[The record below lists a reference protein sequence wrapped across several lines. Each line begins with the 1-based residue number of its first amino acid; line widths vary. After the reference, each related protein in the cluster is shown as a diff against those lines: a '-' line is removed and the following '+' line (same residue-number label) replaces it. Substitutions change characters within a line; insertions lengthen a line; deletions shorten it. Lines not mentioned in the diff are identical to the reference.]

1 MKLKQFLQPADAYFS
16 TPKAARRLLR
26 LFAQLLV
33 LGMVVGA
40 TISISSIFNS
50 EISRR
55 QGYMSDAIAN
65 ARVFFTQREALLNW
79 LVLSAVNNAAR
90 AEEAD
95 STDDLYVELGRT
107 PQSVGLHLTGKMI
120 GFFNDNRINL
130 IHVAEEGNQAAY
142 SIKTLSFDSS
152 IPASILKRLQAFD
165 EQASDAPRQLWLSD
179 QNASP
184 PRLYLFGRVDM
195 RRPQLGWIG
204 LEMDASDV
212 SNTLHDDRA
221 GQFMMLTPNGDVMM
235 SSARSEHQTPPSLM
249 FEIGHDFGFS
259 GIGRLPDQLVMK
271 KQLGYSDW
279 KLFYTIDLSSLLR
292 VLWWP
297 LCLSVV
303 VIFLIALL
311 VYKLVH
317 RIERRLITPA
327 TRRIDALIESE
338 AFCRAVIQTAPV
350 ALCVLRRADG
360 QVVLENRLS
369 EQWLGECSERDRLC
383 HHWIEQAFDDN
394 ESNQTDEFQ
403 AGNGRHLYVSF
414 APTRYNGEDVLF
426 CAFSDIS
433 SHKQVEAA
441 LAMAKQMSDTANEAK
456 TLFLATMSHEIRTPL
471 YGVLGTLELME
482 KTDLRPQQKA
492 YLNAIES
499 SSTALLNLVCDV
511 LDVSKIEA
519 GQLALDVSEF
529 SPLELVYD
537 VVQNYT
543 GAARGKGI
551 LLYSFV
557 DPEIPSVLHGD
568 VTRIRQILN
577 NLLNNAVKFTDSGQI
592 VLRAKRCVLEG
603 GQVEIHW
610 QISDTGPGIALE
622 NQAFLFE
629 PFYQAGRSTN
639 VVAGTGLGLSI
650 CQRLAAL
657 MDGRVRV
664 VSTLGLGSSFT
675 LSVPLENLSPEEEI
689 NSSFM
694 PLQGLVHVC
703 SPSLE
708 MSDYI
713 AAWLRRWGARVQTG
727 WPATADSAHSS
738 VLIEVHPVELR
749 PIYPVW
755 PGPRVVISLE
765 DREADITGQHFVQLN
780 DLSAILDAVST
791 AQGINSV
798 VATVAQHEVVES
810 LDLKVLVAEDN
821 LVNQS
826 ILRDQLETLGCEVAL
841 ANDGSQ
847 ALLLWREQ
855 HFDVVL
861 TDINM
866 PGMNGYELARQLRSI
881 GCTGPIIGATANA
894 MRDEGERC
902 FGAGMQQLLVKPF
915 GLAALFNCLQQYERM
930 NTGGL

>member
-1 MKLKQFLQPADAYFS
+1 
-16 TPKAARRLLR
+16 
-26 LFAQLLV
+26 
-33 LGMVVGA
+33 
-40 TISISSIFNS
+40 
-50 EISRR
+50 
-55 QGYMSDAIAN
+55 MSDAIAN
-65 ARVFFTQREALLNW
+65 ARVFFTQREGLLNW
-79 LVLSAVNNAAR
+79 LVLSAVNNAEGNVEGASSG
-90 AEEAD
+90 D
-95 STDDLYVELGRT
+95 NLYVELGKA
-107 PQSVGLHLTGKMI
+107 SKGLGLHMTGQLI
-120 GFFNDNRINL
+120 GFFKDNRINL
-130 IHVAEEGNQAAY
+130 IHVAGDRDNQAVY
-142 SIKTLSFDSS
+142 LSKTFPFDSPIS
-152 IPASILKRLQAFD
+152 IQTLRRLYAFD
-165 EQASDAPRQLWLSD
+165 DQAPGAPRQLWLSD
-179 QNASP
+179 QSVSP
-184 PRLYLFGRVDM
+184 SRLYLFGRVDI

-235 SSARSEHQTPPSLM
+235 SSARYEHQTPPSLM

-259 GIGRLPDQLVMK
+259 GVGTIPDQLVMK

-279 KLFYTIDLSSLLR
+279 MLFYTIELCSLLK

-297 LCLSVV
+297 FCISIVL
-303 VIFLIALL
+303 IFLIALL

-327 TRRIDALIESE
+327 TKRIDALIESE

-350 ALCVLRRADG
+350 ALCVLRRIDG

-383 HHWIEQAFDDN
+383 HHWIEQAFDN
-394 ESNQTDEFQ
+394 NQSNQTDEFQ

-482 KTDLRPQQKA
+482 KTELRPQQKA
-492 YLNAIES
+492 YLNAIGNS
-499 SSTALLNLVCDV
+499 SAALLNLVCDV

-519 GQLALDVSEF
+519 GQLALDISEF

-592 VLRAKRCVLEG
+592 VLRAKRCVGEG
-603 GQVEIHW
+603 GIVEIHW
-610 QISDTGPGIALE
+610 QVSDTGPGISLE
-622 NQAFLFE
+622 NQALLFE

-657 MDGRVRV
+657 MEGRVRV

-675 LSVPLENLSPEEEI
+675 LSVPLENLLLKDAIVSPLV
-689 NSSFM
+689 

-703 SPSLE
+703 SPSLD

-713 AAWLRRWGARVQTG
+713 AGWLRRWGARVQTG
-727 WPATADSAHSS
+727 WPASTEAAQSS

-749 PIYPVW
+749 SIYPAW

-765 DREADITGQHFVQLN
+765 DREDDIAGQHFVQLN
-780 DLSAILDAVST
+780 DLNAILDAVRK
-791 AQGINSV
+791 AQGIASV
-798 VATVAQHEVVES
+798 MADAAEHEVVEL

-847 ALLLWREQ
+847 ALVLWREQ

-915 GLAALFNCLQQYERM
+915 GLAALFNCLQQYERIR
-930 NTGGL
+930 TGGL